1 MVVLITTNNI
11 QRKKKNINN
20 ITSNLLNVNGDIQFK
35 INKEQQV
42 DLEDL

>member
-20 ITSNLLNVNGDIQFK
+20 ITSNLLNVNSDIQFK